1 MKYKHYIYRFKIP
14 EVRIINWLYCL
25 SSSITPKAQQELDI
39 PHPAADQV
47 QMIRAQGYNIV
58 TKWTASYTDQSTY
71 RIASY
76 IQFVGGE

>member
-1 MKYKHYIYRFKIP
+1 MKNKHYIYRFKIL

-39 PHPAADQV
+39 PHSAADQV
-47 QMIRAQGYNIV
+47 QMIRAQGCNIV
-58 TKWTASYTDQSTY
+58 TEWTASYTDQSTH